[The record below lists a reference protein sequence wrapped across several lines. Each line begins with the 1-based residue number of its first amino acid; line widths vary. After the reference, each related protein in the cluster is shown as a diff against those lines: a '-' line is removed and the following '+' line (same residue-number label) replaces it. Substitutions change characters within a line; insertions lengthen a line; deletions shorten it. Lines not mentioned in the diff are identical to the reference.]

1 MGEKINLLEKYPKSK
16 RNITDRGMKKTEKDR
31 QIARKFDKEFFDGER
46 RHGYGGYNYNPKFWT
61 NVVKTFQNYWN
72 LDSNSSILDI
82 GCGKGF
88 MLYDLKKLIKSDF
101 LKGID
106 ISQYAIDNSLEDI
119 KPFLSVADAKKIP
132 FPDNSFDVVISI
144 NTIHN
149 LDKSDCAKALKEI
162 SRVTKKFSFITV
174 DAYRN
179 EEEKKRMF
187 DWNLTAKTIMS
198 ENEWEIFF
206 KENNYNGDYYWFIP

>member
-1 MGEKINLLEKYPKSK
+1 MGKKIDLLKEYPKSN
-16 RNITDRGMKKTEKDR
+16 RNVNDRGSKKTKKDR
-31 QIARKFDKEFFDGER
+31 EIARKFDKNFFDGDR
-46 RHGYGGYNYNPKFWT
+46 RHGYGGYSYHPKFWSG
-61 NVVKTFQNYWN
+61 VVETFKNYWN
-72 LDSNSSILDI
+72 LSPESTVLDV

-88 MLYDLKKLIKSDF
+88 MLYDLKKITKSNY

-106 ISQYAIDNSLEDI
+106 ISEYAINNSLEEVTHS
-119 KPFLSVADAKKIP
+119 LSIADAKKIP

-149 LDKSDCAKALKEI
+149 LEKSDCAKALNEI
-162 SRVTKKFSFITV
+162 SRVSKKHSFITV

-187 DWNLTAKTIMS
+187 NWNLTAKTIMS
-198 ENEWEIFF
+198 EDEWEIFF
-206 KENNYNGDYYWFIP
+206 KENNYDGDYYWFIP

>member
-132 FPDNSFDVVISI
+132 FPDNSFD
-144 NTIHN
+144 
-149 LDKSDCAKALKEI
+149 CC
-162 SRVTKKFSFITV
+162 F
-174 DAYRN
+174 Y
-179 EEEKKRMF
+179 
-187 DWNLTAKTIMS
+187 
-198 ENEWEIFF
+198 
-206 KENNYNGDYYWFIP
+206 

>member
-1 MGEKINLLEKYPKSK
+1 
-16 RNITDRGMKKTEKDR
+16 MKKTEKDR
-31 QIARKFDKEFFDGER
+31 EIARKFDKEFFDGER

-88 MLYDLKKLIKSDF
+88 MLYDLKKLIKSNF

-119 KPFLSVADAKKIP
+119 KPCLSVADAKKFP
-132 FPDNSFDVVISI
+132 FQI
-144 NTIHN
+144 IH
-149 LDKSDCAKALKEI
+149 LMWL
-162 SRVTKKFSFITV
+162 
-174 DAYRN
+174 Y
-179 EEEKKRMF
+179 
-187 DWNLTAKTIMS
+187 L
-198 ENEWEIFF
+198 
-206 KENNYNGDYYWFIP
+206 

>member
-31 QIARKFDKEFFDGER
+31 LIARKFDKEFFDGER
-46 RHGYGGYNYNPKFWT
+46 RYGYGGYNYNPKFWT

>member
-1 MGEKINLLEKYPKSK
+1 
-16 RNITDRGMKKTEKDR
+16 MK
-31 QIARKFDKEFFDGER
+31 KFDKEFFDGER

-106 ISQYAIDNSLEDI
+106 IY
-119 KPFLSVADAKKIP
+119 
-132 FPDNSFDVVISI
+132 
-144 NTIHN
+144 HN
-149 LDKSDCAKALKEI
+149 MQLIIL
-162 SRVTKKFSFITV
+162 
-174 DAYRN
+174 
-179 EEEKKRMF
+179 
-187 DWNLTAKTIMS
+187 
-198 ENEWEIFF
+198 
-206 KENNYNGDYYWFIP
+206 

>member
-1 MGEKINLLEKYPKSK
+1 MGKKIDLLREYPKSK
-16 RNITDRGMKKTEKDR
+16 RNVNDRGSKKTEKDR
-31 QIARKFDKEFFDGER
+31 EIARKFDKNFFDGDR
-46 RHGYGGYNYNPKFWT
+46 RHGYGGYSYHPKFWSG
-61 NVVKTFQNYWN
+61 VVETFKNYWN
-72 LDSNSSILDI
+72 LNSESTVLDV

-88 MLYDLKKLIKSDF
+88 MLYDLKKIIKSNF

-106 ISQYAIDNSLEDI
+106 ISEYAINNSLEEV
-119 KPFLSVADAKKIP
+119 KHSLSVADAKKIP

-149 LDKSDCAKALKEI
+149 LEKSDCAIALNEI
-162 SRVTKKFSFITV
+162 SRVSKKHSFITV

-198 ENEWEIFF
+198 EDEWEIFF
-206 KENNYNGDYYWFIP
+206 KENNYDGDYYWFIP